1 MTVIGTNI
9 ASLRAANA
17 SKMASSSLQ
26 TAMERLSTGK
36 RINSAK
42 DDAAGLA
49 IASRMTSQIKSM
61 SVAIR
66 NANDGIS
73 LAQTAEGALNEVT
86 NMLQRMKE
94 LATQASSGTYSDSDR
109 TNMQTEV
116 TELSA
121 QIDDILRNTK
131 FNNVQLFATD
141 ADISKTIQIG
151 AKSGQTVDLK
161 ISALDLS
168 SITGKTIAAPAAEA
182 VEGEGEGEGE
192 AETTY
197 SLQTLAS
204 GDERIGTEY
213 TVTADDVT
221 NGATFA
227 IAEGRKV
234 QLKVGDKIDDG
245 AGGLKTLVD
254 GDTELTGLYTVTADD
269 IANSAEISAFDSP
282 AEGDVIELAEG
293 DKVWAADAT
302 EEVEGEGETEA
313 TGELDT
319 LASGDERIGTEYT
332 VTADDVTNGATFA
345 IAEGRKVQLKVGDK
359 IDDGA
364 GGLKTLVDGDTEL
377 TGLYTVTADD
387 IANSAEISAFDSP
400 AEGDVIELAEGD
412 KVWVAAETGEGEG
425 AGEGEGEGG
434 GEAATGLQIT
444 SRTLA
449 SAALD
454 TIDSALDAVASTRS
468 SLGAAQSRLE
478 SVVANLTTN
487 STNLTEARSRIE
499 DADFSAETTAL
510 AKAQILAQAST
521 AMLAQANQS
530 QQNVLTLLR

>member
-293 DKVWAADAT
+293 DKVW
-302 EEVEGEGETEA
+302 
-313 TGELDT
+313 
-319 LASGDERIGTEYT
+319 
-332 VTADDVTNGATFA
+332 
-345 IAEGRKVQLKVGDK
+345 
-359 IDDGA
+359 
-364 GGLKTLVDGDTEL
+364 
-377 TGLYTVTADD
+377 
-387 IANSAEISAFDSP
+387 
-400 AEGDVIELAEGD
+400 
-412 KVWVAAETGEGEG
+412 VAAETGEGEG